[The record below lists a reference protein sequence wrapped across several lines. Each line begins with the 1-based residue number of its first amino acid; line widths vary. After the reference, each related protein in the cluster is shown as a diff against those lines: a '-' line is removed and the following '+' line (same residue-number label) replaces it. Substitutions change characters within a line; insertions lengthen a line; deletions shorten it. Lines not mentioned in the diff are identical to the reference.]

1 LCISEHQTSS
11 TLNEREQQLKDIQL
25 ELTKLQE
32 EKDLNEKIS
41 NDTIN
46 RLKQDYEILKT
57 ELQDRGLISRFY
69 RSYFLLL
76 LLIRSYTKYGI
87 K

>member
-1 LCISEHQTSS
+1 MCISEHQASS

-32 EKDLNEKIS
+32 EKDLNEKKS

-46 RLKQDYEILKT
+46 KLKQDYEILKT
-57 ELQDRGLISRFY
+57 ELEDRGLISRFY

-76 LLIRSYTKYGI
+76 LIRSYTKYGI